1 MPPPA
6 LWPALLMCSF
16 AASFLTVSFLYPY
29 PADCSQVQQN
39 GNASSGMYTIY
50 LNGDGSRPMQVY
62 CDMTTD
68 GGGWIVSDSLLLFVF
83 FFFECN
89 QMDLVL
95 VLAEGPFALLHY
107 CVSAPALIEW
117 HVLGRVVDADVP
129 PQTVGRNAV
138 GG

>member
-1 MPPPA
+1 MKC
-6 LWPALLMCSF
+6 LLQLYGLLLLMCSF

-68 GGGWIVSDSLLLFVF
+68 GGGWIVSDSLLLFVVF
-83 FFFECN
+83 FSNVIKWTWYWC
-89 QMDLVL
+89 
-95 VLAEGPFALLHY
+95 
-107 CVSAPALIEW
+107 
-117 HVLGRVVDADVP
+117 
-129 PQTVGRNAV
+129 
-138 GG
+138 